1 MRSRTHKKTNV
12 NMAAGLGQVEGE
24 GLKDLEEEITCPLCL
39 DIFEDPKILSCHHI
53 YCKVPCLEGLA
64 LRSGSETIS
73 CPECRKVTRV
83 PGNDVGRLPP
93 AFQTNR
99 LKEVFTRMQSFQSQ
113 RSGVRGATPSDTEDV
128 DVDFGHQDDVD
139 GKGKC
144 RYHPSERLALFC
156 STCQELVCRDCII
169 LDRSH
174 ETHGYD
180 PVEKVAADYRK
191 SVLDKL
197 CQVQQMKRTISQ
209 ALSSVMH
216 VRKTIEEQGTSNA
229 DKINSSFG
237 AIAATVEN
245 QKLALLQKV
254 KGITDSKLEEVT
266 AQVEM
271 LQGACSQM
279 DSLMVSVQDA
289 TSYISDEEFLSRQQR
304 MQLRIKE
311 LTTKIKSLSLV
322 PVTFPDVQVQVVS
335 PDQVANL
342 CAEEST
348 VYKLVDP
355 TRCHA
360 EGIPSVAEVGK
371 VFHLE
376 IHLADSSGN
385 PTSSGEP
392 VVKAELKGL
401 RFGTVAKSPV
411 QSHSPSCYEVLCR
424 PESHMRG
431 WCELSLKVNG
441 TPLPNSP
448 FTVKVTCSPT
458 QLRSPVKT
466 IDNVVTPRG
475 LAISSNGM
483 LLVAHGNE
491 VAMYDS
497 DLDKILGITL
507 SSYAWEPWEMTT
519 DSYSNIYIT
528 DGTNHYLH
536 KFTKDG
542 VRLKSVGGPGS
553 KVGTFNCP
561 NGVEF
566 SKEGTL
572 FVCDSYNHRLQ
583 VFDTE
588 LRFIKCFG
596 KEGNKSGRFDWPDDL
611 DFDNKGNIYVM
622 ESQNNR
628 VQVVRQNGKSVQTF
642 GKEGV
647 GPGEFSNVNCIH
659 ISGDYI
665 YVTDFATNSVNVFQT
680 PGKFLTRFGGD
691 VLHGPQGVVVDKD
704 GFVYVSDAYN
714 HRIVVF

>member
-1 MRSRTHKKTNV
+1 
-12 NMAAGLGQVEGE
+12 MAGAPEGE
-24 GLKDLEEEITCPLCL
+24 GLKELEEEITCPLCL
-39 DIFEDPKILSCHHI
+39 DVFDDPKILSCHHI
-53 YCKVPCLEGLA
+53 YCRVPCLEGLA
-64 LRSGSETIS
+64 RSGGSATIS
-73 CPECRKVTRV
+73 CPECRKVTHV

-93 AFQTNR
+93 AFQINR

-113 RSGVRGATPSDTEDV
+113 RSQDSGATPRGEEDV
-128 DVDFGHQDDVD
+128 DVDFGHEDVDVD
-139 GKGKC
+139 GRGKC

-169 LDRSH
+169 LDRGH
-174 ETHGYD
+174 ENHVYD
-180 PVEKVAADYRK
+180 QVEKVAADYRK

-197 CQVQQMKRTISQ
+197 NQVRQMKRTISQ
-209 ALSSVMH
+209 ALSRVMH
-216 VRKTIEEQGTSNA
+216 VRKAIEDQGMSNS
-229 DKINSSFG
+229 DKIKSSFG
-237 AIAATVEN
+237 AIAAAVES

-254 KGITDSKLEEVT
+254 KSTTDAKLEDVT
-266 AQVEM
+266 AQVEL

-279 DSLMVSVQDA
+279 DSLMMSVQDA
-289 TSYISDEEFLSRQQR
+289 TNYISDEEFLSRQQR

-311 LTTKIKSLSLV
+311 LTTKVKSLSLV

-335 PDQVANL
+335 PDQVANM
-342 CAEEST
+342 CEEESN
-348 VYKLVDP
+348 VFKLVDP

-360 EGIPSVAEVGK
+360 EGIPSVVEAGK
-371 VFHLE
+371 VFHIE
-376 IHLADSSGN
+376 IHLADSNGN
-385 PTSSGEP
+385 PTSSGEQD
-392 VVKAELKGL
+392 VKAELKGL
-401 RFGTVAKSPV
+401 RFGTVTKSPV
-411 QSHSPSCYEVLCR
+411 RSHSASCYEVLCR

-448 FTVKVTCSPT
+448 FTVKVTCSPM

-466 IDNVVTPRG
+466 IENVVTPRG
-475 LAISSNGM
+475 LAISFNGT
-483 LLVAHGNE
+483 LLVAHGDE
-491 VAMYDS
+491 VAVYNS
-497 DLDKILGITL
+497 NLDKILGITL
-507 SSYAWEPWEMTT
+507 SSYKWEPWEMTT
-519 DSYSNIYIT
+519 DSLSNIYVT

-536 KFTKDG
+536 KCTKDG
-542 VRLKSVGGPGS
+542 VHLKSVGGPGS
-553 KVGTFNCP
+553 RVGTFNCP

-596 KEGNKSGRFDWPDDL
+596 KEGSKSGRFDWPDDL
-611 DFDNKGNIYVM
+611 DFDNKGNIYIT
-622 ESQNNR
+622 ESQNHR
-628 VQVVRQNGKSVQTF
+628 VQVVRQNGKSIQTF
-642 GKEGV
+642 GKQGHR
-647 GPGEFSNVNCIH
+647 PGEFENVNCIH

-665 YVTDFATNSVNVFQT
+665 YITDFATNCVNVFQT
-680 PGKFLTRFGGD
+680 PGKFLTQFGSD